1 MGIENMKIEFDF
13 KKIINEKINSEM
25 MKEKEAAPIV
35 KVLNKHGIYGVDA
48 MAFIM
53 ELGEAVKEI
62 NEKKE

>member
-25 MKEKEAAPIV
+25 MKEKESAPIV
-35 KVLNKHGIYGVDA
+35 KLLNKYGIYGVDA

-53 ELGEAVKEI
+53 EMGEVVKEI